1 MSLGHAGER
10 DCHCLAWNDFES
22 VVFFFHPLSDA
33 ASSSMS
39 QTVGDFLV
47 QRLHAWGV
55 RKIFGYPGD
64 GINGVFGALNRA
76 RGKIEFIQARH
87 EEMAAF
93 MASAYAKFTGELGVC
108 IATSGP
114 GASHLI
120 TGLYDARLDHMPVL
134 AIAGQQARTAIGGHY
149 QQEVDLP
156 AMFKDVAG
164 AFVQQ
169 ASSPAQVRHL
179 VDRAVR
185 TALGERRVT
194 AIVLPNDL
202 QELAYTEPPRAHGTI
217 HSGVG
222 FSKPKTVPYDADLR
236 RAAEVLNKGKKV
248 AMLVGAGALGATN
261 EVIAVADRLGAGA
274 AKALLGKAVLP
285 DDLPWVTGSIGM
297 LGTEPSYDL
306 MMECDTLL
314 MIGSGFPYS
323 EFLPKEG
330 KARGVQID
338 IAPDMLS
345 LRYPMEVNLVGDA
358 AETLKALLPLLDHK
372 ANGAW
377 RKRIAANLDG
387 WWKKLEERA
396 MQPAKPVNPQRI
408 AWELSPRLPDRVILT
423 SDSGSCAN
431 WYARDLKIRP
441 GMMASLSGGLA
452 SMGAAVPYAIA
463 AKFAHSD
470 RPVIAM
476 VGDGAMQ
483 MNNMAELI
491 TVSKYWRRWIDHR
504 WIVCVLNNEDL
515 NQVTWEQRVMEG
527 DPKFDASQQIPNVP
541 YHRFAELIGLKG
553 IYVDNPNRLGAAWDE
568 ALAADRPV
576 VLEVKTDPEV
586 PPLPPHITLQQAKK
600 FTETLVK
607 GDPNESR
614 VIAGTAR
621 QVLESILP
629 GGSRDND

>member
-1 MSLGHAGER
+1 
-10 DCHCLAWNDFES
+10 
-22 VVFFFHPLSDA
+22 
-33 ASSSMS
+33 MS
-39 QTVGDFLV
+39 QTVGDFIV
-47 QRLHAWGV
+47 ERLHAWGV
-55 RKIFGYPGD
+55 KKMFGYPGD
-64 GINGVFGALNRA
+64 GINGVFGALQRA
-76 RGKIEFIQARH
+76 NGKIEFIQVRH

-114 GASHLI
+114 GASHLV
-120 TGLYDARLDHMPVL
+120 TGLYDARMDHMPVL
-134 AIAGQQARTAIGGHY
+134 AITGQQARTAIGGHY
-149 QQEVDLP
+149 QQELDLP
-156 AMFKDVAG
+156 SLLKDVAG
-164 AFVQQ
+164 AFVEQ
-169 ASSPAQVRHL
+169 ASAPAQVRHL
-179 VDRAVR
+179 VDRAIR

-202 QELAYTEPPRAHGTI
+202 QEAAYQEPARKHGTV

-222 FSKPKTVPYDADLR
+222 FAKPKTVPYEADLR
-236 RAAEVLNKGKKV
+236 RAADVLNAGKKV
-248 AMLVGAGALGATN
+248 AILVGAGALRATD
-261 EVIAVADRLGAGA
+261 EVIAVADRLQAGA

-285 DDLPWVTGSIGM
+285 DDLPWVTGSIGL
-297 LGTEPSYDL
+297 LGTKPSWDL

-323 EFLPKEG
+323 EFMPKEG
-330 KARGVQID
+330 QARGVQID

-358 AETLKALLPLLDHK
+358 AETLRALLPLLDPK
-372 ANGAW
+372 ADRKW
-377 RKRIAANLDG
+377 RQRIADNVSE
-387 WWKKLEERA
+387 WWKTLEQRA
-396 MQPAKPVNPQRI
+396 MAEANPVNPQRI
-408 AWELSPRLPDRVILT
+408 TWELSPRLPDGVIVT

-431 WYARDLKIRP
+431 WFARDLKIRR

-463 AKFAHSD
+463 AKFAHPD
-470 RPVIAM
+470 RPVIAI

-491 TVSKYWRRWIDHR
+491 TVAKYWRNWSDHR

-527 DPKFDASQQIPNVP
+527 DPKFNASQQIPNVP
-541 YHRFAELIGLKG
+541 YHKFGELIGFKG
-553 IYVDNPNRLGAAWDE
+553 IYVDRPDALGEAWDE

-586 PPLPPHITLQQAKK
+586 PPLPPHITFEQAKHL
-600 FTETLVK
+600 TEALAK
-607 GDPNESR
+607 GDPHEGS
-614 VIAGTAR
+614 IIKDTAR
-621 QVLESILP
+621 QVLASLIP
-629 GGSRDND
+629 GK